1 MRIGLDVDNVIL
13 DFDGGMLDA
22 MLLEDKNK
30 RNKGIINKNA
40 DYILSG
46 MFDWN
51 NSEIIAFMDENTERI
66 ACTLKPL
73 EGAKYYMDKLLEE
86 GHELIL
92 ISNRA
97 YPHYR
102 EPFLTTATTLKNN
115 QINYTKLVI
124 TETNDKS
131 SACLQNKVDILVDDR
146 ATNCYLAMKNNIKCC
161 LMRSRYE
168 KRSFTDLDSV
178 SNWKELYYKIH
189 ELDA

>member
-13 DFDGGMLDA
+13 DFDRGMFNA

-40 DYILSG
+40 DYFLSG
-46 MFDWN
+46 MFDWSD
-51 NSEIIAFMDENTERI
+51 SEINDFMNGNTERI
-66 ACTLKPL
+66 ARTLEPL
-73 EGAKYYMDKLLEE
+73 EGAKYYMDKLLKE

-97 YPHYR
+97 YPHYK

-115 QINYTKLVI
+115 QIYYTKLVI

-131 SACLQNKVDILVDDR
+131 SACLLNKIDILVDDR
-146 ATNCYLAMKNNIKCC
+146 ATNCYLAMKNNVKCY

-168 KRSFTDLDSV
+168 RREFTDLESV
-178 SNWKELYYKIH
+178 SSWEELYIKIH
-189 ELDA
+189 EFNI